1 MDFIAGKL
9 ERTSI
14 HIHCHL
20 KRYPTHNILTRL
32 APGTPGRSS
41 RANHDR
47 TCNNV
52 QINYISLRYVP
63 NIYEIKHSGPSTTTL
78 GYCASQHVRANSD
91 TMHQEVWGG
100 IRRFGVAVNAQA
112 KTPPAPPVRDPPLAQ
127 IVGYPDALD
136 ARFSIDPMHPIFA
149 NGFDLKNCDEYPFAS
164 TVQGGGMELGGMEI
178 TQLCVSDLER
188 DLQGR
193 LVDIFYRDNCG
204 GDEQSFMVRV
214 ENVGNVNCDDYDIT
228 PLVKLP

>member
-1 MDFIAGKL
+1 MELGNSASTHTIMLSVSIFGVYLLGLIGVVISMATAIPTLTFDYDRTYTLPRLDSQGNEMDFIAGKL

-20 KRYPTHNILTRL
+20 KRYPTHNILTTL

-136 ARFSIDPMHPIFA
+136 ARFS
-149 NGFDLKNCDEYPFAS
+149 
-164 TVQGGGMELGGMEI
+164 
-178 TQLCVSDLER
+178 
-188 DLQGR
+188 
-193 LVDIFYRDNCG
+193 
-204 GDEQSFMVRV
+204 
-214 ENVGNVNCDDYDIT
+214 
-228 PLVKLP
+228 